1 MLKQSVLLVNVELPI
16 ILATEVE
23 GGVES
28 PQMYADVPFSIETL
42 ARLLN
47 VAPVLSTGIM
57 AYDEQNPSGIEQ

>member
-47 VAPVLSTGIM
+47 VAPVLSTGI
-57 AYDEQNPSGIEQ
+57 